1 MFFRLN
7 SLLEDCA
14 AQYKIRL
21 CAGKGGIENHVTW
34 VYPAEDSGNAGFI
47 KSNELIITTGFFSVG
62 GMTLYEFISKMIE
75 CGAAGMILNVGKY
88 FSQAD
93 ITPEITDLCDKNK
106 FPLYIMPWE
115 VYLTDVMQTL
125 CDKLLR
131 SRRNYDELSAA
142 FSKAIVASEK
152 TEDYIGSLE
161 SNGFSLG
168 NLYCVAVID
177 GEINHDRVYE
187 FLGNENNM
195 IHILTYGSRTV
206 VIFSDSDEPHISLCR
221 RKAAVRLGE
230 YHTGISMISYGADK
244 LSKLYR
250 QALDALKTSYVLEEM
265 SMLYEESGIFAMV
278 FALKDDKLLQNV
290 YIDRLKPIEEYDA
303 LHGTVLA
310 DTLYYYL
317 KTGGSLSETAKLMYT
332 HRNTI
337 GYRMNKIRT
346 ITEKDFEDSQER
358 YDYMT
363 ALYIRRALMYR
374 ED

>member
-1 MFFRLN
+1 
-7 SLLEDCA
+7 
-14 AQYKIRL
+14 
-21 CAGKGGIENHVTW
+21 
-34 VYPAEDSGNAGFI
+34 
-47 KSNELIITTGFFSVG
+47 
-62 GMTLYEFISKMIE
+62 
-75 CGAAGMILNVGKY
+75 
-88 FSQAD
+88 
-93 ITPEITDLCDKNK
+93 
-106 FPLYIMPWE
+106 
-115 VYLTDVMQTL
+115 
-125 CDKLLR
+125 
-131 SRRNYDELSAA
+131 
-142 FSKAIVASEK
+142 
-152 TEDYIGSLE
+152 
-161 SNGFSLG
+161 
-168 NLYCVAVID
+168 
-177 GEINHDRVYE
+177 
-187 FLGNENNM
+187 
-195 IHILTYGSRTV
+195 
-206 VIFSDSDEPHISLCR
+206 
-221 RKAAVRLGE
+221 
-230 YHTGISMISYGADK
+230 MISYGADK